1 VLVELDGCRVLTD
14 PVRGRRVVHLWRH
27 SAPAPALGR
36 IDAVLISHAHHDHL
50 DVRSLRRLPH
60 DTRIIAPPGSTDLIR
75 RKGFSAVTQ
84 VSPGEEVELGPLTI
98 RAVPALHYTRRAP
111 RGAESPAL
119 GFRIGGSASALFL
132 GDTDLFDEMAEIEP
146 VDVALV
152 PIWGWGPSI
161 GPGHLNPERAAQAV
175 KLLRPRYAVPIHWG
189 TFAPALVGALR
200 PGFLSRPGP
209 AFARH
214 AARIAPD
221 VEVRV
226 LAPGESLDVGV
237 HPR

>member
-1 VLVELDGCRVLTD
+1 VL
-14 PVRGRRVVHLWRH
+14 GRRVAHLWRH
-27 SAPAPALGR
+27 SARVPPLGT

-50 DVRSLRRLPH
+50 DLRSLRRLPTE
-60 DTRIIAPPGSTDLIR
+60 TRVLAPPGSADLVR
-75 RKGFSAVTQ
+75 RKGFSDVTEVTPGDRVEVGAVG
-84 VSPGEEVELGPLTI
+84 VSV
-98 RAVPALHYTRRAP
+98 VPALHHTRRAP
-111 RGAESPAL
+111 LRATSTAV
-119 GFRIGGSASALFL
+119 GFRIAGTASVLFF
-132 GDTDLFDEMAEIEP
+132 GDTDLFDEMAAIEP
-146 VDVALV
+146 ADLALL

-175 KLLRPRYAVPIHWG
+175 KRLRPRYAVPIHWG
-189 TFAPALVGALR
+189 SFAPAAVGVFR

-209 AFARH
+209 EFARH

-237 HPR
+237 HLR